1 MSEVQTVRGPVDGA
15 DLGVTL
21 MHEHVFV
28 LSPEVQANFPEN
40 WGSEEERVA
49 DAIARL
55 QKAYDAGVRTLVDPT
70 VIGLTSQGAHPGAP
84 VPGCNCIAC
93 TISPTSI

>member
-21 MHEHVFV
+21 M
-28 LSPEVQANFPEN
+28 
-40 WGSEEERVA
+40 EERVA

-55 QKAYDAGVRTLVDPT
+55 Q
-70 VIGLTSQGAHPGAP
+70 
-84 VPGCNCIAC
+84 
-93 TISPTSI
+93 